1 MPARHQWFLLLAVF
15 FVFLSSAAQAQTFVA
30 NLTGAQEVP
39 PADPDGT
46 GTATIIIAGTTV
58 NYTITVNNITPP
70 IAQHIHV
77 GAAGVNGPIVVNL
90 PGTWVGNTLVG
101 VTTTTPAQA
110 AAIIANPSGFYV
122 NVHTNDF
129 PGGAVRGQL
138 ALSQT
143 AVPTLSVWMLAA
155 MAAVLAGVALLVVA
169 RR

>member
-1 MPARHQWFLLLAVF
+1 MRHGQWAFLVVLSLLLA
-15 FVFLSSAAQAQTFVA
+15 STASGQAFTA
-30 NLTGAQEVP
+30 NLSGAQEVP

-46 GTATIIIAGTTV
+46 GTATILISGTTV
-58 NYTITVNNITPP
+58 NYTIVVNNITPP

-101 VTTTTPAQA
+101 TTTTSPATA
-110 AAIIANPSGFYV
+110 AAILANPAGHYV

-138 ALSQT
+138 ARLEAAIPALSGWGIT
-143 AVPTLSVWMLAA
+143 ALALA
-155 MAAVLAGVALLVVA
+155 LAVAAIIALKL
-169 RR
+169 